1 MDGIAYSS
9 PGVDSFSMDTER
21 YGGETMLRIGGT
33 ASLAH
38 MTVFKGLKTHFQ
50 QRGIDLDWVLYSN

>member
-1 MDGIAYSS
+1 VTQKCLALHHKRLM
-9 PGVDSFSMDTER
+9 R
-21 YGGETMLRIGGT
+21 WGEPIMLRIGGT

-50 QRGIDLDWVLYSN
+50 R